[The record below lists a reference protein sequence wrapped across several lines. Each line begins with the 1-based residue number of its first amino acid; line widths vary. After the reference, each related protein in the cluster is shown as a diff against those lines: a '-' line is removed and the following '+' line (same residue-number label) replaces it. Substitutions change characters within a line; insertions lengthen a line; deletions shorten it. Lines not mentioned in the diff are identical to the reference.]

1 VAVARKNLALAINV
15 AEPIRNFDGH
25 ATRESHV
32 ALEIEQALAGHVHR
46 DQRSG
51 ARGLHINAGSAQ
63 IELITDARGQH
74 VLVVAGLLELK
85 EARGFKEA
93 AIGEQIVDQVGVH
106 PRPRENAD
114 RTGELSWRMRRVFQR
129 LPRTLQKMPVLRV
142 HDGGVARAEAEER
155 CIEESHV
162 IENRGTTHV
171 VWVGKILSRGA
182 GSEQFG
188 VRQIANRFDAVAQ
201 IPPELGRVAR
211 SGKTAR
217 HADNRD
223 GGGIHGALVSRWRA
237 NLRRAA
243 RSES

>member
-1 VAVARKNLALAINV
+1 MAVARKNLALAINV

-106 PRPRENAD
+106 
-114 RTGELSWRMRRVFQR
+114 
-129 LPRTLQKMPVLRV
+129 
-142 HDGGVARAEAEER
+142 
-155 CIEESHV
+155 
-162 IENRGTTHV
+162 
-171 VWVGKILSRGA
+171 
-182 GSEQFG
+182 
-188 VRQIANRFDAVAQ
+188 
-201 IPPELGRVAR
+201 AR
-211 SGKTAR
+211 SGKD
-217 HADNRD
+217 ADGSVKAVGRMSGVFESFPGALQEMAVLGIHD
-223 GGGIHGALVSRWRA
+223 GCVFRAQAEEGGIEHGNIVEQ
-237 NLRRAA
+237 RR
-243 RSES
+243 